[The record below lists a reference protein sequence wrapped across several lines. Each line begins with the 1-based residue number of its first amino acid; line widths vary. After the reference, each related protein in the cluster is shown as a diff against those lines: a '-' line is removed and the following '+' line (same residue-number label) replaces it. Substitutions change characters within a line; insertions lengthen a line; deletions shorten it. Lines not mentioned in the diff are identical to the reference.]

1 MLTFGT
7 LLGVCLG
14 LIIGLLFGVLLMLHV
29 TRPERDYCRFKA
41 DSLKGVS
48 RCDR

>member
-7 LLGVCLG
+7 LLGLSLG

-29 TRPERDYCRFKA
+29 TRPERTYYAFRA
-41 DSLKGVS
+41 DCVKGV
-48 RCDR
+48 RRGDR